1 MAKFK
6 EAVLTRKGIALL
18 AKAQAEHKSITF
30 TGAVTGNGDYED
42 GEDISSRTSL
52 KSEQQTFAPTL
63 IRRQNETNVYVHF
76 TITNYQEG
84 DALEH
89 GYYVTEIGLI
99 ANDPDE
105 GEILYGIAIGEP
117 GKCDYLPAYDSL
129 LPAVIGVDF
138 LIEVGNAD
146 QVNIVTDLSAY
157 ATHEE
162 VEELKTL
169 VDELSLEIHEVNLT
183 NSNDFYFNN
192 SAKTVA
198 LSAMRSTTDYRV
210 DTEIQGNTIN
220 VGDIVV
226 YDKQMNGFKIA
237 YTGSAASV
245 TVKCYISGG
254 AA

>member
-6 EAVLTRKGIALL
+6 EAVLTRKGTALL
-18 AKAQAEHKSITF
+18 AKAQAEHKSIIF

-162 VEELKTL
+162 VEESKTL
-169 VDELSLEIHEVNLT
+169 TDDTTEQKYRLGIDNGLIYIQEV
-183 NSNDFYFNN
+183 
-192 SAKTVA
+192 
-198 LSAMRSTTDYRV
+198 
-210 DTEIQGNTIN
+210 EGNE
-220 VGDIVV
+220 
-226 YDKQMNGFKIA
+226 
-237 YTGSAASV
+237 
-245 TVKCYISGG
+245 
-254 AA
+254 